1 MISSR
6 TTQTRASR
14 RNHRD
19 HVHDH
24 HHHQDEDDQEE
35 GQEDRCRQ
43 RAKRLSILSGLFSR
57 RRDGDSSPPSPS
69 RSSTSSTRKQKERLP
84 KRRRSQSPTRQ
95 RDDKTGK
102 SSFLPQYS
110 DNELDASNLF
120 LFDDTIQEEHPYPV
134 PLVPNSPQTCE
145 QQLPVTAEI
154 AGAAAEKRDFDFEL
168 NSPNDEDQRE
178 IIMFLVRH
186 GEAAHNIKE
195 REAKMRAKQMS
206 VREGLS
212 ADDPVTLERMESAR
226 KSVLAD
232 ETLRDAKLSDKG
244 REEAKEAKEKL
255 QMILSEHPELPR
267 PNYVVVSP
275 LTRTLETCDI
285 IFPDHND
292 IHVRSAIAERKTLKP
307 PDTRSHV
314 SQLSQ
319 RKSFQHFSMN
329 ELRTES
335 MNNLEGGGSNDDGDG
350 DTQQQNNKNAN
361 PYCGDCTLC
370 NGKGPKQD
378 STQQIVLM
386 QEDTEDLN
394 GKWSTWAT
402 PADQWKEEDKA
413 ELRRRTGRI
422 AELLAESD
430 STSVAVVTHKGYLRE
445 LERGPLG
452 NPDAA
457 EFKNAEI
464 RIYKITFSLAKQKMI
479 KSERL
484 I

>member
-1 MISSR
+1 
-6 TTQTRASR
+6 
-14 RNHRD
+14 
-19 HVHDH
+19 
-24 HHHQDEDDQEE
+24 
-35 GQEDRCRQ
+35 
-43 RAKRLSILSGLFSR
+43 
-57 RRDGDSSPPSPS
+57 
-69 RSSTSSTRKQKERLP
+69 
-84 KRRRSQSPTRQ
+84 
-95 RDDKTGK
+95 
-102 SSFLPQYS
+102 
-110 DNELDASNLF
+110 
-120 LFDDTIQEEHPYPV
+120 
-134 PLVPNSPQTCE
+134 
-145 QQLPVTAEI
+145 
-154 AGAAAEKRDFDFEL
+154 
-168 NSPNDEDQRE
+168 
-178 IIMFLVRH
+178 MFLVRH

-206 VREGLS
+206 VKEGLS

-232 ETLRDAKLSDKG
+232 ETLRDAKLSEKG
-244 REEAKEAKEKL
+244 REEAQEAHEKL

-267 PNYVVVSP
+267 PSYVVVSP

-329 ELRTES
+329 ELRVES
-335 MNNLEGGGSNDDGDG
+335 MNNLEGGGSNGDGDG
-350 DTQQQNNKNAN
+350 DGHTQQQNIENAQTN
-361 PYCGDCTLC
+361 IGDCTFC
-370 NGKGPKQD
+370 NGKGPKHN

-386 QEDTEDLN
+386 QEDTEDPHA
-394 GKWSTWAT
+394 KWATWAT

-452 NPDAA
+452 NPDAV

-464 RIYKITFSLAKQKMI
+464 RIYKITFSLTEQKMI
-479 KSERL
+479 RSERL

>member
-1 MISSR
+1 MISTSATPSR
-6 TTQTRASR
+6 GSSR
-14 RNHRD
+14 NNNNR
-19 HVHDH
+19 
-24 HHHQDEDDQEE
+24 HHQRDDQDE
-35 GQEDRCRQ
+35 GQEEHCQ
-43 RAKRLSILSGLFSR
+43 RRARRISILSGLFSR
-57 RRDGDSSPPSPS
+57 RRHGDNSPPSLSSSRPS
-69 RSSTSSTRKQKERLP
+69 PSSPSKQKTRLS
-84 KRRRSQSPTRQ
+84 KRRRSRSPKRQ
-95 RDDKTGK
+95 RDDKTGR
-102 SSFLPQYS
+102 SSFLPQCV
-110 DNELDASNLF
+110 DDGLDASNPF
-120 LFDDTIQEEHPYPV
+120 LFDNTIHEEQPYPV
-134 PLVPNSPQTCE
+134 PTVPNSPQPC
-145 QQLPVTAEI
+145 QHQLLATAGISATEE
-154 AGAAAEKRDFDFEL
+154 GDFDFEL
-168 NSPNDEDQRE
+168 NYLKDEDQRE

-195 REAKMRAKQMS
+195 REAKTRAKEMS

-232 ETLRDAKLSDKG
+232 ETLRDAQLSDKG
-244 REEAKEAKEKL
+244 RKEAQEAHEKL
-255 QMILSEHPELPR
+255 QTILSEHPGLPR

-285 IFPDHND
+285 IFPDHDD

-329 ELRTES
+329 ELRVES
-335 MNNLEGGGSNDDGDG
+335 MNNLEDGGSTGDG
-350 DTQQQNNKNAN
+350 VAQQQNSKDAN
-361 PYCGDCTLC
+361 GYSADCTFC
-370 NGKGPKQD
+370 NGKGSKKV
-378 STQQIVLM
+378 STQEIVLM
-386 QEDTEDLN
+386 HEDTEDPN
-394 GKWSTWAT
+394 ANWANWAT

-422 AELLAESD
+422 AELLAESE

-452 NPDAA
+452 NPDAK

-464 RIYKITFSLAKQKMI
+464 RIYKITFSVSEQKMI